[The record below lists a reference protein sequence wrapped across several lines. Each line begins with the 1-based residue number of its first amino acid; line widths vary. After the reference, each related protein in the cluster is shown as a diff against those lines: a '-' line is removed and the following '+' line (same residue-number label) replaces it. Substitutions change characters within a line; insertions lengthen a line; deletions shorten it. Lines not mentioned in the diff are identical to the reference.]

1 MVRYELLYI
10 AIPVGL
16 LLIWLFKKSEMENSK
31 PTLYRSVPDPDA
43 IYTTDIPD
51 DAIGYNLNDDDVI
64 N

>member
-16 LLIWLFKKSEMENSK
+16 LLMYLFKKSEEQNSK
-31 PTLYRSVPDPDA
+31 PTNYMSVPNPDA

-64 N
+64 Q